1 MWYQNWISQFC
12 PHSFCAL
19 YLISENTGWEQMTE
33 IFPFE
38 EFRPR
43 QGTLPERSFKCLN
56 VSNIKYNR
64 SNSNLF
70 CTRFGDLRQQIWIFI
85 FMLSWKSRWKWL
97 IIAHLLFL
105 SPVQIDLMYLDIF
118 QYICECQHQIW
129 LIFPI
134 PIYTLKCFI
143 VVNYFLIG
151 EVQHLG
157 LWNKVWIYAS
167 NQACLPTPDFQNFAE
182 LVEPNL

>member
-1 MWYQNWISQFC
+1 MHFTSSVKILVESKWLKFSHLRNS
-12 PHSFCAL
+12 AL
-19 YLISENTGWEQMTE
+19 GKAAS
-33 IFPFE
+33 
-38 EFRPR
+38 
-43 QGTLPERSFKCLN
+43 LPERSFKCLN

-85 FMLSWKSRWKWL
+85 FMLSWKSRWRWL